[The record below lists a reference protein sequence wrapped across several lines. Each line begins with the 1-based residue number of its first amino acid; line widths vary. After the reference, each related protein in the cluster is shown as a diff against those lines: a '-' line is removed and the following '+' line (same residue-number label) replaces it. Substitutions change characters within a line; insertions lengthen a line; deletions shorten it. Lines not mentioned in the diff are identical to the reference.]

1 MYYDR
6 HYHNILDSKDRFM
19 VMLIG
24 YARTSTKDQEYSL
37 AAQVERLSLI
47 GCERFYKEQV
57 SSVDEKRE
65 QLEQA
70 LDYIREG
77 DVLVVTKLD
86 RLARSVADTVAIQKK
101 LEDKKAGLKILDM
114 DIDTTTPTGKLQFN
128 LLSAIA
134 QFEREVMLERQK
146 VGIAK
151 AKAEGKYKGR
161 KPIDDKKKAQIAE
174 LAAQRNMTKEEIA
187 NEVGVG
193 VATVYR
199 VLKAG

>member
-1 MYYDR
+1 
-6 HYHNILDSKDRFM
+6 
-19 VMLIG
+19 MLIG

-161 KPIDDKKKAQIAE
+161 KPIGDKKKAEIAE
-174 LAAQRNMTKEEIA
+174 LAAQGNMTKEEIA

>member
-1 MYYDR
+1 
-6 HYHNILDSKDRFM
+6 
-19 VMLIG
+19 MLIG

-86 RLARSVADTVAIQKK
+86 RLARSVADTVAIQK
-101 LEDKKAGLKILDM
+101 
-114 DIDTTTPTGKLQFN
+114 
-128 LLSAIA
+128 S
-134 QFEREVMLERQK
+134 
-146 VGIAK
+146 
-151 AKAEGKYKGR
+151 
-161 KPIDDKKKAQIAE
+161 
-174 LAAQRNMTKEEIA
+174 
-187 NEVGVG
+187 
-193 VATVYR
+193 
-199 VLKAG
+199 